1 MHALWVWAHPH
12 TSSLNG
18 HLREAGIT
26 ALRENGWSV
35 DEVDLYREGFDP
47 LLVETGEEDVRRHQ
61 ERLRE
66 ADLVVMQFPLWWYS
80 VPAVLKGWIDRVF
93 ESGFAY
99 DVPDPETGKPLKYGK
114 GGLVGKRALT
124 IVTAGDRADSLGPR
138 GISGHIEDVLWP
150 LLHGTFWYTGMDPL
164 RPHLITETG
173 DVDTDV
179 LAQLETD
186 LAVRLKG
193 VTDEPRIEY
202 LPMTD
207 DHYDHTIKLHPS
219 VAPGK
224 EDLSAHRSDG

>member
-18 HLREAGIT
+18 RLREAGIGT
-26 ALRENGWSV
+26 LREAGWTV

-47 LLVETGEEDVRRHQ
+47 LLVETGEDDVRRHQ
-61 ERLRE
+61 ERLRA

-80 VPAVLKGWIDRVF
+80 VPAILKGWIDRVF

-124 IVTAGDRADSLGPR
+124 LVTAGDRADSLGPR
-138 GISGHIEDVLWP
+138 GISGHIDDVLWP

-164 RPHLITETG
+164 RPHLITDTG
-173 DVDTDV
+173 DIDDQG
-179 LAQLETD
+179 LARIEHD
-186 LAVRLKG
+186 LAVRLEG
-193 VTDEPRIEY
+193 VMTEPRIGY
-202 LPMTD
+202 RPMAEQ
-207 DHYDHTIKLHPS
+207 HYDHTIRLHDS
-219 VAPGK
+219 VAPEAHG
-224 EDLSAHRSDG
+224 LSAHLEG